1 MSIFLTIL
9 VLCMAYIHSVT
20 NLSVW
25 DFLTNPDSTK
35 EEDLTLIQTMDK
47 DGLQFFY
54 LNEKLGHDKRIQMD
68 LNNVSAIVN
77 YWMKG
82 LPLKV
87 TVHGWHGSENAIY
100 GVYEINDAYIG
111 LGGYNIITVDWS
123 SFASNSEYAYSAA
136 LALTVGT
143 GVAVFL
149 ENVVNLTGILPADIH
164 LIGYNL
170 GAHVVGRCAYR
181 FGMWKFGRLTGLDP
195 IKILRNNKDM
205 NVTAFNIDYAKFV
218 DVIHTSGGKF
228 GDMNNLG
235 HTDFY
240 PNSGEVSQPGCYDS
254 LLPSLELQKCS
265 QQRAYEYYR
274 DSVIH
279 NNSFIAVY
287 CGSWEFY
294 ALHRCDDPIF
304 LRIPMGHS
312 AKPSPFTM
320 GAYYMYTNDKSPFHG
335 E

>member
-9 VLCMAYIHSVT
+9 VLYMASINSVS

-25 DFLTNPDSTK
+25 DFLTNPSSTI
-35 EEDLTLIQTMDK
+35 EEDLTLIQTLNK

-54 LNEKLGHDKRIQMD
+54 LNQKLGHDKRIQMD

-87 TVHGWHGSENAIY
+87 TVHGWHGSENVIY

-111 LGGYNIITVDWS
+111 LGGFNIITVDWS
-123 SFASNSEYAYSAA
+123 SFASYSEYAYSAA
-136 LALTVGT
+136 VALTVGT

-149 ENVVNLTGILPADIH
+149 ENVVNLTKISPTDIH

-181 FGMWKFGRLTGLDP
+181 FRLGKIGRITGLDP
-195 IKILRNNKDM
+195 IKILRNNK
-205 NVTAFNIDYAKFV
+205 NIHVPPLNRDNAQFV

-228 GDMNNLG
+228 GYNGPLG
-235 HTDFY
+235 HVDFY
-240 PNSGEVSQPGCYDS
+240 PNEGKVGQPGCHD
-254 LLPSLELQKCS
+254 LLSPFLELQKCS
-265 QQRAYEYYR
+265 QQRSYEFYR
-274 DSVIH
+274 DSVKY
-279 NNSFIAVY
+279 NSSLIGTKCNLYDDFVY
-287 CGSWEFY
+287 
-294 ALHRCDDPIF
+294 HRCDNNEK
-304 LRIPMGHS
+304 IPMGHN
-312 AKPSPFTM
+312 AKPSTSGGGTYFLV
-320 GAYYMYTNDKSPFHG
+320 TNDKSPFHVIN
-335 E
+335 

>member
-9 VLCMAYIHSVT
+9 VLCMASIHSVL

-25 DFLTNPDSTK
+25 DFLTNPNSTI
-35 EEDLTLIQTMDK
+35 EEDLTLIQTLNK

-54 LNEKLGHDKRIQMD
+54 LNQELGHDRRIQMD

-111 LGGYNIITVDWS
+111 LGGFNIITVDWS

-136 LALTVGT
+136 VALTV
-143 GVAVFL
+143 
-149 ENVVNLTGILPADIH
+149 DIH

-170 GAHVVGRCAYR
+170 GAHVVGRCGYR
-181 FGMWKFGRLTGLDP
+181 FRLGKIGRITGLDP
-195 IKILRNNKDM
+195 IKILRNNKDIH
-205 NVTAFNIDYAKFV
+205 VPPLRKDDAQFV

-228 GDMNNLG
+228 GYIGMLG
-235 HTDFY
+235 HIDFY
-240 PNSGEVSQPGCYDS
+240 PNDGRVSQPGCHDS
-254 LLPSLELQKCS
+254 MLPFLELQKCS
-265 QQRAYEYYR
+265 QQRAYELYR
-274 DSVIH
+274 DFLKYNS
-279 NNSFIAVY
+279 SFI
-287 CGSWEFY
+287 GTF
-294 ALHRCDDPIF
+294 CDSYENYMFKHCEDQEK
-304 LRIPMGHS
+304 IPMGHYANLTIFGGGS
-312 AKPSPFTM
+312 
-320 GAYYMYTNDKSPFHG
+320 YYLSTNDKSPFHG
-335 E
+335 IN

>member
-9 VLCMAYIHSVT
+9 VLCMASIHSVL

-25 DFLTNPDSTK
+25 DFLTNPNSTI
-35 EEDLTLIQTMDK
+35 EEDLTLIQTLNK

-54 LNEKLGHDKRIQMD
+54 LNQELGHDRRIQMD

-111 LGGYNIITVDWS
+111 LGGFNIITVDWS

-136 LALTVGT
+136 VALTVGT

-149 ENVVNLTGILPADIH
+149 ENVVNLTKISPTDIH

-170 GAHVVGRCAYR
+170 GAHVVGRCGYR
-181 FGMWKFGRLTGLDP
+181 FRLGKIGRIT
-195 IKILRNNKDM
+195 
-205 NVTAFNIDYAKFV
+205 
-218 DVIHTSGGKF
+218 
-228 GDMNNLG
+228 
-235 HTDFY
+235 
-240 PNSGEVSQPGCYDS
+240 
-254 LLPSLELQKCS
+254 ELQKCS
-265 QQRAYEYYR
+265 QQRAYELYR
-274 DSVIH
+274 DFLKYNS
-279 NNSFIAVY
+279 SFI
-287 CGSWEFY
+287 GTF
-294 ALHRCDDPIF
+294 CDSYENYMFKHCEDQEK
-304 LRIPMGHS
+304 IPMGHYANLTIFGGGS
-312 AKPSPFTM
+312 
-320 GAYYMYTNDKSPFHG
+320 YYLSTNDKSPFHG
-335 E
+335 IN